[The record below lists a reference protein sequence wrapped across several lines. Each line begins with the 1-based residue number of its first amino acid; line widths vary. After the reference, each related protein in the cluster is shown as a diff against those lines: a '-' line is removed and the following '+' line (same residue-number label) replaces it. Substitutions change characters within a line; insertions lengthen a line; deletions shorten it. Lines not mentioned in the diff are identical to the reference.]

1 MVTGGGEDFA
11 GGFGQREAELDLA
24 DLERG
29 SGVCTEQVGYGGLLT
44 DQAAGEQFEVPFD
57 FHALLL
63 IARGDYDAGHADRTG
78 GTGMAGH
85 IGVAFAGHGIEGG
98 FQHAAGLDVGH
109 GELGEELDAG
119 AAQHHALLADPAFGL
134 GGQDRR
140 PGGVVERAGH
150 ALRLQGVIGGQQ
162 GVGLGQRAAPVDDV
176 RQIAAG
182 KHQTDRH
189 IGGGLGQVDGGECG
203 AVSGGAGESG
213 GVLGHIVSFDVCGF
227 ALHYWF
233 RS

>member
-98 FQHAAGLDVGH
+98 FQHAAGLDIGH

-150 ALRLQGVIGGQQ
+150 ALRLQ
-162 GVGLGQRAAPVDDV
+162 A
-176 RQIAAG
+176 
-182 KHQTDRH
+182 
-189 IGGGLGQVDGGECG
+189 
-203 AVSGGAGESG
+203 S
-213 GVLGHIVSFDVCGF
+213 
-227 ALHYWF
+227 
-233 RS
+233 

>member
-44 DQAAGEQFEVPFD
+44 GQAAGEQFEVPFD

-98 FQHAAGLDVGH
+98 FQHAAGLDIGH

-134 GGQDRR
+134 GGQDGR
-140 PGGVVERAGH
+140 PSGVVERAGH
-150 ALRLQGVIGGQQ
+150 ALRLERIVRSEQGLRIAQRTTPMNDTRQVI
-162 GVGLGQRAAPVDDV
+162 
-176 RQIAAG
+176 AG
-182 KHQTDRH
+182 SDQTDCH
-189 IGGGLGQVDGGECG
+189 VGIGLYKIDGGEHG
-203 AVSGGAGESG
+203 SVSGGTGEGG
-213 GVLGHIVSFDVCGF
+213 GVLGHSVSFDVYGM
-227 ALHYWF
+227 H
-233 RS
+233 

>member
-29 SGVCTEQVGYGGLLT
+29 SGVRTEQVGYGCLLT
-44 DQAAGEQFEVPFD
+44 GQAAGEQFEVPFD

-63 IARGDYDAGHADRTG
+63 IARGDYDAGHAGRAG
-78 GTGMAGH
+78 GVGMAGH

-140 PGGVVERAGH
+140 PSGVVERAGH
-150 ALRLQGVIGGQQ
+150 ALRLQRIVRSEQGLRIAQRTTPMNDTRQVI
-162 GVGLGQRAAPVDDV
+162 
-176 RQIAAG
+176 AG
-182 KHQTDRH
+182 SDQTDRH
-189 IGGGLGQVDGGECG
+189 IGIGLCKIDGGEHG
-203 AVSGGAGESG
+203 SVSGGTGEGG
-213 GVLGHIVSFDVCGF
+213 GVLGHSVSFDVYGM
-227 ALHYWF
+227 H
-233 RS
+233 